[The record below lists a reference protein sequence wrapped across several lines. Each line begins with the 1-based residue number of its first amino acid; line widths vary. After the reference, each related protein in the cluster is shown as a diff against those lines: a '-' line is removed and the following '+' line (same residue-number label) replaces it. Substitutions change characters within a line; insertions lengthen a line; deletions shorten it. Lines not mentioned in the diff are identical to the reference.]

1 VNLSPSLFRLWI
13 EQFEL
18 GAVELL
24 AIDRGCSTLFDLP
37 DTSATT
43 SRVLPTRPT
52 VSRASRETLPT
63 FSLYRSWVLVIFP
76 YQTTLPLSLKLLDLL
91 RKLYRIDFEKLSN
104 TRNDQIY
111 LTKFEG
117 QPCAIEIYD
126 IGSVWRHP
134 NRSLETTNNLPTLF
148 GLSYIR
154 RIPHTA
160 DYYIT
165 AVYVLITEI
174 V

>member
-1 VNLSPSLFRLWI
+1 
-13 EQFEL
+13 
-18 GAVELL
+18 
-24 AIDRGCSTLFDLP
+24 
-37 DTSATT
+37 
-43 SRVLPTRPT
+43 
-52 VSRASRETLPT
+52 
-63 FSLYRSWVLVIFP
+63 VLVIFH
-76 YQTTLPLSLKLLDLL
+76 YQTTLPPSPKLLYLL
-91 RKLYRIDFEKLSN
+91 RKLYTRIDFEELSN

-111 LTKFEG
+111 LTKFED
-117 QPCAIEIYD
+117 QPCGIEIYD

-148 GLSYIR
+148 GSSYIR

-174 V
+174 VLKERSEYL